1 MDYKRLLED
10 AYNEENECELLD
22 DLLDFINFVCIDVLD
37 FINKHISYNLTKN
50 YLNYNENNLYLNI
63 QDFIFWNTHRCELK
77 GLDLSYE
84 ILSININF
92 CDKINNKNKEYLNSS
107 NQNNSSFFLENS
119 EKSHNEDLNN
129 TFDMNIVAYN
139 NEDFNKFQ
147 VLNSKNF
154 T

>member
-107 NQNNSSFFLENS
+107 NQNNSSFFFR
-119 EKSHNEDLNN
+119 K
-129 TFDMNIVAYN
+129 
-139 NEDFNKFQ
+139 
-147 VLNSKNF
+147 
-154 T
+154 